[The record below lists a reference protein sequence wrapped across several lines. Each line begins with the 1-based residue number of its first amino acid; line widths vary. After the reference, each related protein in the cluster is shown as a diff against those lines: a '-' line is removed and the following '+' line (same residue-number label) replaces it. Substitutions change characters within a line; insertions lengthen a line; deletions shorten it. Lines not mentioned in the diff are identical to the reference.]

1 MKRSLPVLSP
11 MPAARTCVWVDAG
24 VLNYRLCDHGF
35 ACENC
40 PLDAAIRSDP
50 RLVLRQ
56 GPQEPDAAPIL
67 WSFPNDRLYADEHV
81 WVQVVSAGHVRTGVD
96 AGLARLMPP
105 IREVRPASHDG
116 PLRRGLPLCTVSFD
130 GGELELPSPVGGH
143 VCSWSERL
151 DTTPSVLLTDPYAAG
166 WIAEIVL
173 DDDRQLAD
181 LRHASEACEHARLAM
196 RRFGRQAAF
205 GLLSLQTPEDS
216 WMDPA
221 LIEATRRAI
230 GTSSYL
236 AMVRGVLLQAGC

>member
-11 MPAARTCVWVDAG
+11 VPSARTCVWVDAG

-35 ACENC
+35 ACEAC

-56 GPQEPDAAPIL
+56 NLQEPEPGPTL
-67 WSFPNDRLYADEHV
+67 WSFPNDRLYADEHL

-105 IREVRPASHDG
+105 VREVRPAFHDSV
-116 PLRRGLPLCTVSFD
+116 LRRGQPLFSMSFD
-130 GGELELPSPVGGH
+130 GGELELPSPVGGS
-143 VCSWSERL
+143 VCCWSERL
-151 DTTPSVLLTDPYAAG
+151 DATPSLLMTDPYTAG
-166 WIAEIVL
+166 WVAEIVL

-181 LRHASEACEHARLAM
+181 LRHAAEACEQARLAM

-205 GLLSLQTPEDS
+205 GLLALQNPEDS
-216 WMDPA
+216 WIDPA

-236 AMVRGVLLQAGC
+236 AMVRGVLLQGGC